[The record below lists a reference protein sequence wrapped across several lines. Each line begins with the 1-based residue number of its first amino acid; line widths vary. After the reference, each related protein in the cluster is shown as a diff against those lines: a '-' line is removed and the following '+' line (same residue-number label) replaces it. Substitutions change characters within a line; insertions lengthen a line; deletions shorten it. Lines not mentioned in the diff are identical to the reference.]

1 MTSASLPDSPSRIA
15 ELSVDGTVV
24 RDTFTGYHHV
34 TRVLRYE
41 DRIWVKC
48 REPRAQILWFDRR
61 CFTSEEELLLNLREL
76 GIERVPDV
84 VTIDRTHFQGFIE
97 GRTLGVRQWW
107 QNRRVPEVFT
117 DQLLEIFRQLVQ
129 IRPEMLTAQR
139 RCTTEDRSDDYDT
152 EGFLERLIVFM
163 ERQVY
168 TPNLPLFHEL
178 FGALGIGEESFT
190 RLRKSVYGLKRRPFS
205 LLHADL
211 HRENLIVDPQGRI
224 WVIDWE
230 LAMVGDPLYD
240 LATHLYLMKFPE
252 LQERRM
258 AQEWSRVVERA
269 RRGSSHGWEDD
280 LPRILAFKKG
290 QSVFTDVIRVSLQLD
305 RRGDLD
311 WAGLPFAAARL
322 HSILLAAAGPIG
334 LEAVP
339 NRSQIAKA
347 LVRWHRTAELG
358 KRPTV
363 DVASSAS

>member
-15 ELSVDGTVV
+15 ELSVDGSVV

-76 GIERVPDV
+76 EIERVPGV

-97 GRTLGVRQWW
+97 GRTLGVRHWW
-107 QNRRVPEVFT
+107 QSRRVPEVYT
-117 DQLLEIFRQLVQ
+117 DQLLETFRQLVQ
-129 IRPEMLTAQR
+129 IRPDMLKAQR

-163 ERQVY
+163 EEQVY
-168 TPNLPLFHEL
+168 TPNLPLFHGL
-178 FGALGIGEESFT
+178 FGELGIGEESFT

-311 WAGLPFAAARL
+311 RAGLPFAAVRL
-322 HSILLAAAGPIG
+322 HRILLAAAGPLG

-347 LVRWHRTAELG
+347 LVRWHRTADLG